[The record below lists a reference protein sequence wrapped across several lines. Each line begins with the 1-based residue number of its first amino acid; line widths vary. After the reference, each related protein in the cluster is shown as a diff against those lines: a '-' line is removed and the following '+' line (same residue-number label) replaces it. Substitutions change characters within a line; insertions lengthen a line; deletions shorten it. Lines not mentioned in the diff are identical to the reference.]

1 MSKVVLFAV
10 LAATVATTVA
20 AEPAAKAQAAKAATT
35 ETRRMLR
42 DPQAEVVNDFD
53 WKAYYPQAAMSA
65 AKDGEATV
73 LCEVNTDHRLGN
85 CDVVSEAPANYGFG
99 QAAVRLSTD
108 VTRLADRDARGAP
121 TAGGWVKL
129 RMSFKV
135 PE

>member
-1 MSKVVLFAV
+1 MSKTVLIA
-10 LAATVATTVA
+10 LLTAAVATAAA
-20 AEPAAKAQAAKAATT
+20 AEPAAKSQSVKVATT
-35 ETRRMLR
+35 DTRRMLR
-42 DPQAEVVNDFD
+42 DPQAEVVGDFD
-53 WKAYYPQAAMSA
+53 WKAYYPQAAMTA

-73 LCEVNTDHRLGN
+73 LCEVNADHRLGN
-85 CDVVSEAPANYGFG
+85 CDVISEAPADYGFG

-108 VTRLADRDARGAP
+108 VTKLADRDARGAP